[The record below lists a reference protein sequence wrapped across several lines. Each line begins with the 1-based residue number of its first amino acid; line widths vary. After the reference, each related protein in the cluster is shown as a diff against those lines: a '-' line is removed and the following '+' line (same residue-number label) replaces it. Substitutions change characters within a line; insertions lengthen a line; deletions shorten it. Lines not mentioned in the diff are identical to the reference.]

1 MESEGKSID
10 NQFIVQ
16 NQTKYTVRDS
26 IKASYACIYGKKKV
40 EIWLGVTDA
49 SHTHSQTTEDRATQ
63 LV

>member
-26 IKASYACIYGKKKV
+26 IKGFYALKEKEKV
-40 EIWLGVTDA
+40 AI
-49 SHTHSQTTEDRATQ
+49 
-63 LV
+63 